1 VFATC
6 QSGIFAAVRHI
17 FSFMK
22 RIGHLGIVLCANL
35 PLAGIAQC
43 SICTKTA
50 SQLGRNSAEG
60 LNGGIIYLM
69 LIPFLIMAFVGIR
82 WWRQER
88 RVRAQEA
95 ATVGATTKVF

>member
-1 VFATC
+1 LESDAALHRSFAHQKKAHCMKKMTTVFMILALATH
-6 QSGIFAAVRHI
+6 GV
-17 FSFMK
+17 
-22 RIGHLGIVLCANL
+22 VN
-35 PLAGIAQC
+35 AQC

-69 LIPFLIMAFVGIR
+69 LIPFAIMGFVGLR

-88 RVRAQEA
+88 RVRAEEA
-95 ATVGATTKVF
+95 R